1 MTKKAVILLSGGI
14 DSSTTAALAASEG
27 FRIYCMS
34 FTYGQ
39 RHVSEISA
47 AERVAESLKAE
58 EHRILN
64 LDLGDLG
71 GSALTGDSEIPK
83 NACVEDIEGRN
94 EIPATY
100 VPARN
105 TIFLSYALAW
115 AEILKSEAI
124 FIGVTAVD
132 YSGYPDCRPEYI
144 EAYEKMANLATR
156 TGVTGE
162 TVLKIQTPLIRLS
175 KAEIIRKGHE
185 SGLDYGLTVSCYDAD
200 DSGAACGRCDSCLHR
215 IKGFKEAGIKDPT
228 RYRQ

>member
-1 MTKKAVILLSGGI
+1 MTKNAVILLSGGI
-14 DSSTTAALAASEG
+14 DSSTTAALAASSG
-27 FRIYCMS
+27 HRIYCMS

-39 RHVSEISA
+39 RHIAELFA
-47 AERVAESLKAE
+47 AERVAEALNAQ
-58 EHRILN
+58 EHRIVS
-64 LDLGDLG
+64 LDLGSLG
-71 GSALTGDSEIPK
+71 GSALTGNIEVPK
-83 NACVEDIEGRN
+83 NKRVEEIAGRD

-144 EAYEKMANLATR
+144 EAFEKMANLATK

-162 TVLKIQTPLIRLS
+162 TVLKIKTPLINLS
-175 KAEIIRKGHE
+175 KGEIIRKGHNI
-185 SGLDYGLTVSCYDAD
+185 GLDYGLTVSCYDAD
-200 DSGAACGRCDSCLHR
+200 ESGAACGCCDSCLHR
-215 IKGFKEAGIKDPT
+215 KKGFQEAGIKDPT
-228 RYRQ
+228 RYR